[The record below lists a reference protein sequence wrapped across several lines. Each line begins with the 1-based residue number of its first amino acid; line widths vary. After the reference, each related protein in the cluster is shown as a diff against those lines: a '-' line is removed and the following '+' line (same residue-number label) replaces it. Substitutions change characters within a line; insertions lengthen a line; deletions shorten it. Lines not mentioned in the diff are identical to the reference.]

1 MNCMGDSKTPTAGS
15 VELQVERGVI
25 TTRLQLLK
33 CTFAERKTRVESKE
47 NENTPLALVVV
58 LATTFP
64 APHRSCT

>member
-1 MNCMGDSKTPTAGS
+1 M
-15 VELQVERGVI
+15 ELQVERGVV
-25 TTRLQLLK
+25 TTRLQRFK
-33 CTFAERKTRVESKE
+33 GTVGKRESRVESKE